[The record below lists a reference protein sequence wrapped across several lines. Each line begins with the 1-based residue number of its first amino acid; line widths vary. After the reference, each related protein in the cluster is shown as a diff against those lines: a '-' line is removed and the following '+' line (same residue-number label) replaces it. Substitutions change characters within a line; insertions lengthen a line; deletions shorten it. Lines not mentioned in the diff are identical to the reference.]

1 MVSVEENI
9 LFGIVSS
16 WILRVWF
23 TYSIYLNCLFESRQL
38 VEVAELLILLLFSS
52 SQAEELLILVHIEFN
67 IVAVEFIIVVL
78 LYLDFLLIIQHEL
91 LIW

>member
-1 MVSVEENI
+1 MVLVEENI
-9 LFGIVSS
+9 LFGIASS
-16 WILRVWF
+16 WILLVWF
-23 TYSIYLNCLFESRQL
+23 TYLIYLNCLFESRQL
-38 VEVAELLILLLFSS
+38 VQVAELLILLLFIS

-78 LYLDFLLIIQHEL
+78 LYLEFLLIIQHEL